1 MKNYSLLSSFLHG
14 TFILLFSV
22 SAEIVIKGRPST
34 VSTNRIGIIVPGPG
48 GGITH
53 EQQPQIIELLDGD
66 ALKGTFVGFNVE
78 TGVKWRHSA
87 VKTDID
93 FMTDSLSK
101 IQLFPRLQTLEPDQ
115 STQIDLVTGEVLSG
129 ELLEL
134 NDRHLILNA
143 WYSRNSLRIPREKIL
158 SIRPESEELGLIYEG
173 PTGMDGWKT
182 RGTTVGKAQDKALR
196 PQAIFGGRVPFP
208 IPNRNNIRVPA
219 PPGTSGWK
227 YADKSFSAT
236 RSGSLVGREL
246 ELGDSV
252 NVEFD
257 MAWQGSFNLGVS
269 LYADQLDAYSGSS
282 YMVGIGSNSCYL
294 TRMAKSVQNN
304 LGQQTYQ
311 ELRGKTKARISIRAN
326 KADSSMALIIN
337 DRVIKQ
343 WEDNSGFAGKG
354 KKLMFVLLQ
363 DSSVRISNMRVTK
376 WDGKMPAVNSG
387 ENKEGKDVLTTSN
400 STNLSGELLGVR
412 DGKAIFKAG
421 FSPAPLEIT
430 MDTITKIQLADAKPE
445 KPKLG
450 LGDVRVTFVNG
461 GQFTFLLEK
470 WGADRVS
477 GMSGVLGRVD
487 FQPGAF
493 SVLEF
498 NLTKKQSD
506 LGDDPFED
514 FE

>member
-34 VSTNRIGIIVPGPG
+34 VSTNRIGIVVPGPG

-66 ALKGTFVGFNVE
+66 ALKGTFVGFDVE

-208 IPNRNNIRVPA
+208 IPNRNIRVPA
-219 PPGTSGWK
+219 PAGTSGWK

-257 MAWQGSFNLGVS
+257 MAWQGSFNLGIS

-412 DGKAIFKAG
+412 GGKAIFKAG
-421 FSPAPLEIT
+421 FSPTPLEIT
-430 MDTITKIQLADAKPE
+430 MDTITKIQLADGKPE

>member
-34 VSTNRIGIIVPGPG
+34 VSTNRIGIVVPGPG

-66 ALKGTFVGFNVE
+66 ALKGTFVGFDVE

-208 IPNRNNIRVPA
+208 IPNRNIRVPA
-219 PPGTSGWK
+219 PAGTSGWK

-257 MAWQGSFNLGVS
+257 MAWQGSFNLGIS

-363 DSSVRISNMRVTK
+363 DSSVRISNLRVTK

-412 DGKAIFKAG
+412 GGKAIFKAG
-421 FSPAPLEIT
+421 FSPTPLEIT
-430 MDTITKIQLADAKPE
+430 MDTITKIQLADGKPE